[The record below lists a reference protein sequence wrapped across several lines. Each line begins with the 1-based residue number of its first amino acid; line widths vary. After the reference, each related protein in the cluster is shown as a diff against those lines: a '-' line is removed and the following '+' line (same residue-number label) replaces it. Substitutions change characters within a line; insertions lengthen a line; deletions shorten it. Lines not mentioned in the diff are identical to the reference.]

1 MKKQT
6 LIFLTLFLSQIIFA
20 QKQNGTWDYPIR
32 PGTEKWQELDSYE
45 KRLNAYNIPD
55 SILSIMSTIDLVK
68 TCLNYPEFRLIMT
81 RNSLQLGYDYLKSIF
96 NGFAELEKRSDSG
109 KELIKLYEAM
119 EPQKI
124 TQYDTPSKR
133 GAFSFQ
139 FTCIELIM
147 AQPGIQKNLS
157 KKDIIQYFDVCTKKY
172 DGKKLLENEY
182 SMFDL
187 GTTAL
192 TMGRLLNQEKHSD
205 FEQVKQ
211 SNTQVR
217 NFLEKSYPTTIE
229 DFNLIYNYS
238 KDYLKTYKNE

>member
-6 LIFLTLFLSQIIFA
+6 LILLTLFLSQIIFA
-20 QKQNGTWDYPIR
+20 QKQDNTWDYPIR
-32 PGTEKWQELDSYE
+32 PGTEKWKELDSYE

-55 SILSIMSTIDLVK
+55 SILSTMSTSVLVK

-96 NGFAELEKRSDSG
+96 NGFNELEKRTDSG
-109 KELIKLYEAM
+109 KELIKLYETM

-124 TQYDTPSKR
+124 IQHDTPSKR

-147 AQPGIQKNLS
+147 AQSGIQKNLS
-157 KKDIIQYFDVCTKKY
+157 KEDILHFFEIYIKNY
-172 DGKKLLENEY
+172 DGKKLLENEF

-187 GTTAL
+187 GTTVLA
-192 TMGRLLNQEKHSD
+192 MGRLLNQEKYSD

-211 SNTQVR
+211 SNIQIR
-217 NFLEKSYPTTIE
+217 NFLERSYPTNI
-229 DFNLIYNYS
+229 DDYNLIYDYS
-238 KDYLKTYKNE
+238 KNYLKTFKNE